1 MLSNH
6 LKMSAHGPKGNSS
19 SKSCHLSPKN
29 IDWSKK
35 LDLTSTIEKY
45 SSLSENQKTLFL
57 VVLAHWINT
66 FARDTY
72 EAGTEEVLD
81 PKRLRVLNELLHHV
95 INELRNFIF
104 KDEKRYP
111 DEVTIKTIFEI
122 GEKLNMDS
130 ELNFSFKEAFKWS
143 SQDENAK

>member
-1 MLSNH
+1 M
-6 LKMSAHGPKGNSS
+6 
-19 SKSCHLSPKN
+19 
-29 IDWSKK
+29 
-35 LDLTSTIEKY
+35 
-45 SSLSENQKTLFL
+45 SENQKTLFL

-111 DEVTIKTIFEI
+111 DEVTIQTIFEI